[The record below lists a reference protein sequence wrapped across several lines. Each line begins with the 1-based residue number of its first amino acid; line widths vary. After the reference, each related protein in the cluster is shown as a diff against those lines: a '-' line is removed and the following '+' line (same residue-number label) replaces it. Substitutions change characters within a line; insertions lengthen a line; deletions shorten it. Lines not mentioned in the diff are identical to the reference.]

1 MANVAYKGKVPVAI
15 TMNEPETRRCYD
27 TSVGWVTVYFAKP
40 DKQMDDKMATE
51 FVRKQLEI
59 GVEEAMKSYKR

>member
-1 MANVAYKGKVPVAI
+1 MANVAYKGKVPIAV
-15 TMNEPETRRCYD
+15 TMNESKTRECCD
-27 TSVGWVTVYFAKP
+27 ASVGWVTVYFAKP
-40 DKQMDDKMATE
+40 NKTMDDKTATE

>member
-1 MANVAYKGKVPVAI
+1 MADVRYKGKVPVAI

-27 TSVGWVTVYFAKP
+27 ASVGWVIVYFAKP
-40 DKQMDDKMATE
+40 DKLMDDKTAAE